1 MSEKVLDV
9 FFWFMNV
16 TYMPLSC
23 HLLRLISYKNIH
35 IIYIHMQTESCALRD
50 EELMTII
57 QCKRQITLSGF
68 LWYACF
74 WKECQ
79 EIYEMKNNLI
89 IISHGIL

>member
-1 MSEKVLDV
+1 
-9 FFWFMNV
+9 
-16 TYMPLSC
+16 
-23 HLLRLISYKNIH
+23 
-35 IIYIHMQTESCALRD
+35 MQTESCALRD